1 MKLGLRLLFGF
12 FLITGLAA
20 FFVLRVFVAE
30 IKPSVREVMED
41 LLVDTAN
48 ILAELAADDLAAMP
62 SGGTLQDSG
71 FSRAVQAYAQRPID
85 AKIWGLSKRTLDY
98 RVYVTDA
105 NGRVVFDSGFRDR
118 TAAQGEDYSRWN
130 DVSRTLAGRY
140 GARATRELQHDD
152 STSSMY
158 VAAPVKQGNSIIG
171 VLTVAKPVRTVEPFV
186 ERAQREILVKGA
198 WLMGLSLAVGVAVTA
213 WVVWSVRR
221 LRDYAQRVQLGEP
234 PAAPALSGELGELAR
249 AIETMQQRLQ
259 GREHVEQVM
268 RALTHELKSPLAAI
282 GGAAELLGDDLPAA
296 DRQAFAGQIGDQ
308 TKRMQALVER
318 MLELSK
324 LEHRRVLDASQTV
337 PLARAVRAA
346 VDAAAARAA
355 QRGITIAWDGPQDA
369 SVKGD
374 AELIALALSNLLENA
389 IDFSAAGQT
398 VQVSVSTSAEEA
410 LVSVRDHGVGVPP
423 YALARLGERFFSTL
437 RPATGAADLPRK
449 GSGLGLAIVRQVM
462 ALHRGCASFES
473 AEPGLRA
480 TLHFPVA

>member
-41 LLVDTAN
+41 LPVDTAN
-48 ILAELAADDLAAMP
+48 ILAELAAADLAAMP
-62 SGGTLQDSG
+62 SGGTLQGSG

-105 NGRVVFDSGFRDR
+105 SGWVVFDSGFREGQG
-118 TAAQGEDYSRWN
+118 AEGEDYSRWN

-140 GARATRELQHDD
+140 GARATREVQHDD

-158 VAAPVKQGNSIIG
+158 VAAPVKQGDRIIG

-198 WLMGLSLAVGVAVTA
+198 WLMGLSLAVGIAVTF
-213 WVVWSVRR
+213 WVVSSVRR

-234 PAAPALSGELGELAR
+234 PAAPALSGELGDLAQ

-259 GREHVEQVM
+259 GREHVEQVV
-268 RALTHELKSPLAAI
+268 RALTHELKNPLAAI
-282 GGAAELLGDDLPAA
+282 GGAAELLADDLPAA

-318 MLELSK
+318 MLELST
-324 LEHRRVLDASQTV
+324 LEHRRVLDAPQTV
-337 PLARAVRAA
+337 SLAQAVQAAIDTAAGRADGVGERVRQRRGRHDQHSRPRRGRAA
-346 VDAAAARAA
+346 LCAGAARRALLLHTAAGGRLNRSAA
-355 QRGITIAWDGPQDA
+355 QRLRPGP
-369 SVKGD
+369 G
-374 AELIALALSNLLENA
+374 NR
-389 IDFSAAGQT
+389 AAG
-398 VQVSVSTSAEEA
+398 
-410 LVSVRDHGVGVPP
+410 D
-423 YALARLGERFFSTL
+423 
-437 RPATGAADLPRK
+437 GAAPGTGEFRSGRAGAARDAALPR
-449 GSGLGLAIVRQVM
+449 R
-462 ALHRGCASFES
+462 
-473 AEPGLRA
+473 LRTVE
-480 TLHFPVA
+480 TLHQQNQ